1 MNILYIAAFTTKSFR
16 TANGD
21 HNTPALGG
29 LRKIELILTA
39 LAKRHRVVV
48 LSSAMLSNSR
58 PAWRPYTEE
67 WMTPEQGQ
75 PVRIIY
81 PSAAMLRPWGGAIN
95 SLRAPGLLRRV
106 AGEFRPDAALVYN
119 SYLFEYR
126 AASELARTAGIPI
139 LLEVEDLPLARR
151 REWLNIK
158 PRIDQL
164 CWDRMLAIA
173 TAFTA
178 VNQPIFQSLP
188 EGKPKA
194 LLPGLVDQQLI
205 RLSRERAAPFGGRK
219 KILGYFG
226 ALTPEKGVGVL
237 LQLLPRLDPSWN
249 LLVTGSGP
257 LASAFADLQ
266 SRHPERVAFE
276 GAVAPEQMYKMMC
289 SCDCTVIPRELITGG
304 GQGVFPFKTLEYI
317 VAGTHVI
324 AAPLSGQLDLD
335 LSYIQ
340 RWDGSLGGLESSLAR
355 AEVDYSRERLHR
367 NAAVAAIIGRYD
379 QEGTARLIERLLAGG
394 ATAAPGA
401 PD

>member
-1 MNILYIAAFTTKSFR
+1 MNILYIAAFTTNRFR

-29 LRKIELILTA
+29 LRKIELILMA

-58 PAWRPYTEE
+58 PVWRPHTDE
-67 WMTPEQGQ
+67 WITPGQGQ
-75 PVRIIY
+75 PVKIIY
-81 PSAAMLRPWGGAIN
+81 PSALMLRPLGGAIN

-106 AGEFRPDAALVYN
+106 LDEFRPDAAMVYN

-126 AASELARTAGIPI
+126 AASELARTADIPI
-139 LLEVEDLPLARR
+139 LLEIEDLPLARR
-151 REWLNIK
+151 REWVNIK

-164 CWDRMLAIA
+164 CWDRMLSIA

-178 VNQPIFQSLP
+178 VNQPIYQSLP
-188 EGKPKA
+188 DGKPKA

-205 RLSRERAAPFGGRK
+205 QLSRERTAPFGGRK

-237 LQLLPRLDPSWN
+237 LQLLPRLDPSWS

-266 SRHPERVAFE
+266 GQYPERVTFA
-276 GAVAPEQMYKMMC
+276 GTVAPEQMYKMMC

-340 RWDGSLGGLESSLAR
+340 RWDGSLGGLERSLVRSEEDYAR
-355 AEVDYSRERLHR
+355 EQPQRM
-367 NAAVAAIIGRYD
+367 AATAAIIDRYD
-379 QEGTARLIERLLAGG
+379 LEGTARLIERLMAGG
-394 ATAAPGA
+394 VTAAPGI
-401 PD
+401 PH